1 MEKTKTN
8 YEILGRV
15 IKKAID
21 NGWKQEVISKI
32 YGDTESITSV
42 DFAVKDTKKH
52 MDLLI
57 GNFILYSRQML
68 LDHEF
73 AKAYWGKD
81 KVCPKCGAGFRVI
94 DEGDGEAWVCD
105 DDEYHG
111 DWNDGSDNPPA
122 WQYHLQ
128 QMVLCEEP
136 LDYLKKFL

>member
-8 YEILGRV
+8 YQILKK
-15 IKKAID
+15 IIEKAID

-32 YGDTESITSV
+32 YGNTESITSV
-42 DFAVKDTKKH
+42 DFAVRDTKKH

-57 GNFILYSRQML
+57 GNFIIYSRQML

-73 AKAYWGKD
+73 AKAY
-81 KVCPKCGAGFRVI
+81 F
-94 DEGDGEAWVCD
+94 GEATEWM
-105 DDEYHG
+105 YLSHG
-111 DWNDGSDNPPA
+111 EDMDIVSKIPNKVEWHEDYEERNG